1 MQISR
6 RAGLMMLAASL
17 AVVPTVS
24 GAADAARHALVIA
37 YRSAPANW
45 LALRKALRSDA
56 LPRFRALQKAGV
68 LTGFDLFFSRGVD
81 DQSWNAMAILNF
93 NGAQSEA
100 RWYEETRQ
108 TPAGLTQQELALA
121 TTIESTPVDL
131 VRDGAGG
138 QTPVNPV
145 FLVIPYKYLVS
156 DAAYREYLDGYTV
169 PQLKG
174 WIEAGILAR
183 YSIVQ
188 DRFPAGRPWN
198 AMLLLEYRSDAALA
212 ARDAVK
218 ARVRAKLAHDP
229 TWQAISANKAHI
241 RDELSLTVAE
251 AVQ

>member
-6 RAGLMMLAASL
+6 WVGLLMLAA
-17 AVVPTVS
+17 AFGAPTVS
-24 GAADAARHALVIA
+24 GAADAARPALVIA
-37 YRSAPANW
+37 YRSTPANW

-68 LTGFDLFFSRGVD
+68 LTDFDLFFSRDVD

-156 DAAYREYLDGYTV
+156 DTAYRQYLDGYTV